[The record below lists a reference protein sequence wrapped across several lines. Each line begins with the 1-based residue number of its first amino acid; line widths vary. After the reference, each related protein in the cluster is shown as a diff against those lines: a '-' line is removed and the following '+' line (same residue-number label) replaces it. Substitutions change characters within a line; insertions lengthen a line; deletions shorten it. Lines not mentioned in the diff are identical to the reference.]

1 MTAGPYR
8 LAEGGLGIDR
18 EAPVAYT
25 WNKRPHT
32 GYQGDTLA
40 SALLANG
47 ERVIARSFK
56 YHRPRGIYT
65 IGSEEPGGLVT
76 IGEGARQDPNLKAP
90 TVALHDALE
99 ARSQNCWPSPR
110 FDLMSINGLAA
121 PLFVAGFY
129 YKTFMRPASWW
140 EPVYERV
147 IRRAAGLGHVSTQ
160 PDPDTYVRAEAHCD
174 VLVVGAGAA
183 GIEAARTAARS
194 GARVMLVEER
204 PWLGG
209 RLAMEPATV
218 GEQTADAWVT
228 SAEEELDAADRV
240 TVLRQTVAF
249 GLYDHRI
256 VGLVETLAPTSINGS
271 ARQRY
276 WTIKAEQIVF
286 ATGALEQPLAFA
298 GNDRPGVMLA
308 AAARGYAHRFG
319 VAVGRRVV
327 VVGGDDEGVET
338 AMQLQRAGVNV
349 VALVDSR
356 PAEALDQSDPLAQA
370 GIRHMTGAVATR
382 ADGGQ
387 KVRGLRIARLS
398 GAQVDPARTERI
410 ACDAI
415 AVAGGWQPA
424 LHLQCHLGGRPGFD
438 EARGIFLPPAMPA
451 GHWNAGACAG
461 EAGLAATRQS
471 GRDAGAKAAEA
482 LGFDPAVRP
491 LADPAL
497 AETASGATWGP
508 VDRLR
513 VFPALHGGKRFID
526 LQHDVTVDDVALA
539 HREGYRSV
547 EHLKRYTTLGMGT
560 DQGKT
565 ANILGLH
572 ALGQVAGVGPGEA
585 GTTTFRPPYVPIAIG
600 AIAGTE
606 RGHHFRPWRR
616 SPAEPWHRQAGA
628 DMINAGAWHRPR
640 AYPAPGEPVSAAVK
654 REAAHVREAA
664 GIVDVSTLGKIALIG
679 LDAPEV
685 VNRLYANGM
694 KTLPPGKA
702 RYGLMLRDDGLVL
715 DDGTVARL
723 EETRYLITTTTAHAA
738 GVLSH
743 IEYLLETA
751 WIDLRAAVASV
762 SDHWAT
768 FAIAG
773 PNSQAILAAL
783 FPNTDTSDEAIP
795 FLAVREADCLGIGC
809 MIMRNSYSGERAY
822 EVYAPADWGA
832 SVWSRALAVGA
843 PHGLKPYGTEAMGV
857 LRVEKGHVAGP
868 ELDGRVTAEDIGL
881 GRMTARRKP
890 CVGGTLRDRP
900 GLHDARRPRLVGLRP
915 LDNRAPLQSG
925 ALLRA
930 LGSTGHD
937 AVAGH
942 ISSVADSPACQ
953 SVIAL
958 GLLAGGDERHGEIVE
973 AWDPLSESTH
983 QVRVGP
989 TVFYDPDGSRLHA

>member
-1 MTAGPYR
+1 
-8 LAEGGLGIDR
+8 
-18 EAPVAYT
+18 
-25 WNKRPHT
+25 
-32 GYQGDTLA
+32 
-40 SALLANG
+40 
-47 ERVIARSFK
+47 
-56 YHRPRGIYT
+56 
-65 IGSEEPGGLVT
+65 
-76 IGEGARQDPNLKAP
+76 
-90 TVALHDALE
+90 
-99 ARSQNCWPSPR
+99 
-110 FDLMSINGLAA
+110 
-121 PLFVAGFY
+121 
-129 YKTFMRPASWW
+129 
-140 EPVYERV
+140 
-147 IRRAAGLGHVSTQ
+147 
-160 PDPDTYVRAEAHCD
+160 
-174 VLVVGAGAA
+174 
-183 GIEAARTAARS
+183 
-194 GARVMLVEER
+194 
-204 PWLGG
+204 
-209 RLAMEPATV
+209 
-218 GEQTADAWVT
+218 
-228 SAEEELDAADRV
+228 
-240 TVLRQTVAF
+240 VAF
-249 GLYDHRI
+249 GLYDHRV
-256 VGLVETLAPTSINGS
+256 VGLLETLAPTSADGQ

-276 WTIKAEQIVF
+276 WSVKAEQIIF

-327 VVGGDDEGVET
+327 VVSGDDEGVET
-338 AMQLQRAGVNV
+338 AVQLHQAGVNV
-349 VALVDSR
+349 VALIDSR
-356 PAEALDQSDPLAQA
+356 PAEALDQSNLLAEA
-370 GIRHMTGAVATR
+370 GIRVLSGMAPVR

-387 KVRGLRIARLS
+387 CVRGLKVAPLAGTQVES
-398 GAQVDPARTERI
+398 GRTERI

-415 AVAGGWQPA
+415 AVAGGWQPV

-438 EARGIFLPPAMPA
+438 DTRGIFLPPAMPA
-451 GHWNAGACAG
+451 GHANAGACAG
-461 EAGLAATRQS
+461 VAGLDATRQS
-471 GRDAGAKAAEA
+471 GRDAGARAAES

-491 LADPAL
+491 LPAS
-497 AETASGATWGP
+497 ASSSGQATASWGP
-508 VDRLR
+508 VDRSR
-513 VFPALHGGKRFID
+513 VFPAIDGGKRFID

-585 GTTTFRPPYVPIAIG
+585 GTTTFRPPYVPITIG

-606 RGHHFRPWRR
+606 RGQQFRPWRR

-628 DMINAGAWHRPR
+628 EMINAGAWHRPR

-664 GIVDVSTLGKIALIG
+664 GIVDVSTLGKIALMG
-679 LDAPEV
+679 PDAPEV

-702 RYGLMLRDDGLVL
+702 RYGLMLRDDGFVL

-723 EETRYLITTTTAHAA
+723 DDERYLITTTTAHAA

-773 PNSQAILAAL
+773 PNSQTVLAAL
-783 FPNTDTSDEAIP
+783 FPHTDTSNEAMP
-795 FLAVREADCLGIGC
+795 FLGVREADCLGVGC

-822 EVYAPADWGA
+822 EVYVPADYGA
-832 SVWSRALAVGA
+832 SLWAQALSVGE
-843 PHGLKPYGTEAMGV
+843 PYGLKPYGTEAMGV
-857 LRVEKGHVAGP
+857 LRIEKGHVAGP

-881 GRMTARRKP
+881 SRMTARRKP
-890 CVGGTLRDRP
+890 CVGAALRDRP
-900 GLHDARRPRLVGLRP
+900 GLHDARRPRLVGLMPIDR
-915 LDNRAPLQSG
+915 RAPLQSG

-930 LGSTGHD
+930 LGSAGPE

-958 GLLAGGDERHGEIVE
+958 GLLADGDDRHGEIIE
-973 AWDPLSESTH
+973 AWDPLSDSTL
-983 QVRVGP
+983 QVRVGS
-989 TVFYDPDGSRLHA
+989 TVFFDPDGSRLHA

>member
-1 MTAGPYR
+1 MSRGPYR
-8 LAEGGLGIDR
+8 LAQGGSGIDR
-18 EAPVAYT
+18 ETPLPFT
-25 WNKRPHT
+25 WNGRPRS

-47 ERVIARSFK
+47 HRVVARSFK

-76 IGEGARQDPNLKAP
+76 TGTGARQDPNLKAP
-90 TVALHDALE
+90 TVPLHRGLV
-99 ARSQNCWPSPR
+99 ARAQNCWPSPR

-147 IRRAAGLGHVSTQ
+147 IRRAAGLGRVTTE
-160 PDPDTYVRAEAHCD
+160 PDPDTYLRAEAHCD

-183 GIEAARTAARS
+183 GLEAARTAARS

-204 PWLGG
+204 AWLGG
-209 RLAMEPATV
+209 RLAMESGQV
-218 GEQTADAWVT
+218 GEMSAMDWVQR
-228 SAEEELDAADRV
+228 AEEELDAADRV

-249 GLYDHRI
+249 GVYDHRI
-256 VGLVETLAPTSINGS
+256 VGLLETLAPASSDGA
-271 ARQRY
+271 ARQRS
-276 WTIKAEQIVF
+276 WTIKAGQIVF

-308 AAARGYAHRFG
+308 NAARGYAHRFG
-319 VAVGRRVV
+319 VAIGERVV
-327 VVGGDDEGVET
+327 IASGDEEGPDT
-338 AMQLQRAGVNV
+338 ALALQRVGVNV
-349 VALVDSR
+349 VAVVDSR
-356 PAEALDQSDPLAQA
+356 GADQASGAERLAQA
-370 GIRHMTGAVATR
+370 GIRHIPAAVITR
-382 ADGGQ
+382 ADGRQ
-387 KVRGLRIARLS
+387 QVRGVRVAALS
-398 GAQVDPARTERI
+398 DATVETGQVERI
-410 ACDAI
+410 GCDAV

-438 EARGIFLPPAMPA
+438 ESRGIFLPPAMPE
-451 GHWNAGACAG
+451 GYHNAGACAG
-461 EAGLAATRQS
+461 EAGLDAARQS
-471 GRDAGAKAAEA
+471 GRDAGARAARAMGHE
-482 LGFDPAVRP
+482 PAVKP
-491 LADPAL
+491 LRAAMAGAAD
-497 AETASGATWGP
+497 ASWGP
-508 VDRLR
+508 VDRPR
-513 VFPALHGGKRFID
+513 VIPAVHGGKRFID

-585 GTTTFRPPYVPIAIG
+585 GTTTFRPPYVPITIG
-600 AIAGTE
+600 AIAGAD
-606 RGHHFRPWRR
+606 RGRYFRPWRR

-628 DMINAGAWHRPR
+628 DMIPAGAWHRPR
-640 AYPAPGEPVSAAVK
+640 AYPRADEALSDAVR

-664 GIVDVSTLGKIALIG
+664 GIVDVSTLGKIALVG
-679 LDAPEV
+679 PDAPEV
-685 VNRLYANGM
+685 VNRLYVNGM

-723 EETRYLITTTTAHAA
+723 EASRYLITTTTAHAA

-773 PNSQAILAAL
+773 PNSQAVLAEL
-783 FPNTDTSDEAIP
+783 FPATDTSDAEVP
-795 FLAVREADCLGIGC
+795 FLAVRSAQCNGVDC

-822 EVYAPADWGA
+822 EVYVPADWGA
-832 SVWSRALAVGA
+832 SLWAHALEVGA
-843 PHGLKPYGTEAMGV
+843 PHGLRPYGTEAMGV
-857 LRVEKGHVAGP
+857 LRIEKGHVAGP
-868 ELDGRVTAEDIGL
+868 ELDGRVTAEDLGL

-900 GLHDARRPRLVGLRP
+900 GLHDDTRPRLVGLTP
-915 LDNRAPLQSG
+915 VDARAPLRSG

-930 LGSTGHD
+930 VGREGSD
-937 AVAGH
+937 AVVGH
-942 ISSVADSPACQ
+942 VSSVADSPACD
-953 SVIAL
+953 SMIAL
-958 GLLAGGDERHGEIVE
+958 GMLSGGDERHGEIIE
-973 AWDPLSESTH
+973 AWDPLSASALP
-983 QVRVGP
+983 VRVGP
-989 TVFYDPDGSRLHA
+989 TVFFDPEGRRLHA

>member
-256 VGLVETLAPTSINGS
+256 VGLVETLAPASINGS

-382 ADGGQ
+382 A
-387 KVRGLRIARLS
+387 
-398 GAQVDPARTERI
+398 
-410 ACDAI
+410 
-415 AVAGGWQPA
+415 
-424 LHLQCHLGGRPGFD
+424 
-438 EARGIFLPPAMPA
+438 
-451 GHWNAGACAG
+451 
-461 EAGLAATRQS
+461 
-471 GRDAGAKAAEA
+471 
-482 LGFDPAVRP
+482 
-491 LADPAL
+491 
-497 AETASGATWGP
+497 
-508 VDRLR
+508 
-513 VFPALHGGKRFID
+513 
-526 LQHDVTVDDVALA
+526 
-539 HREGYRSV
+539 
-547 EHLKRYTTLGMGT
+547 
-560 DQGKT
+560 
-565 ANILGLH
+565 
-572 ALGQVAGVGPGEA
+572 
-585 GTTTFRPPYVPIAIG
+585 
-600 AIAGTE
+600 
-606 RGHHFRPWRR
+606 
-616 SPAEPWHRQAGA
+616 
-628 DMINAGAWHRPR
+628 
-640 AYPAPGEPVSAAVK
+640 
-654 REAAHVREAA
+654 
-664 GIVDVSTLGKIALIG
+664 
-679 LDAPEV
+679 
-685 VNRLYANGM
+685 
-694 KTLPPGKA
+694 
-702 RYGLMLRDDGLVL
+702 
-715 DDGTVARL
+715 
-723 EETRYLITTTTAHAA
+723 
-738 GVLSH
+738 
-743 IEYLLETA
+743 
-751 WIDLRAAVASV
+751 
-762 SDHWAT
+762 
-768 FAIAG
+768 
-773 PNSQAILAAL
+773 
-783 FPNTDTSDEAIP
+783 
-795 FLAVREADCLGIGC
+795 
-809 MIMRNSYSGERAY
+809 
-822 EVYAPADWGA
+822 
-832 SVWSRALAVGA
+832 
-843 PHGLKPYGTEAMGV
+843 
-857 LRVEKGHVAGP
+857 
-868 ELDGRVTAEDIGL
+868 
-881 GRMTARRKP
+881 
-890 CVGGTLRDRP
+890 
-900 GLHDARRPRLVGLRP
+900 
-915 LDNRAPLQSG
+915 
-925 ALLRA
+925 
-930 LGSTGHD
+930 
-937 AVAGH
+937 
-942 ISSVADSPACQ
+942 
-953 SVIAL
+953 
-958 GLLAGGDERHGEIVE
+958 
-973 AWDPLSESTH
+973 
-983 QVRVGP
+983 
-989 TVFYDPDGSRLHA
+989 